1 MSSRGFSLIE
11 LIGVLAIAG
20 IILAIA
26 TLDFNS
32 MLQKGQIETQTKEML
47 SEINSLR
54 INAMQKKQRSA
65 VFLGPKQM
73 VFKSYTSN
81 AENALPPGGTEI
93 SRKNL
98 KKEIRNLSDMATPL
112 NVTADLILFDT
123 RGYSSNITLVVLP
136 VMYNSADNCILVST
150 ARTNIGRMADATTCT
165 AR

>member
-1 MSSRGFSLIE
+1 MSSRGFTLIE
-11 LIGVLAIAG
+11 LLGVMAIAG

-81 AENALPPGGTEI
+81 AEPQTGGAEI
-93 SRKNL
+93 STKNL
-98 KKEIRNLSDMATPL
+98 KKEIRNLSAISTPL
-112 NVTADLILFDT
+112 DVTTDLILFDT
-123 RGYSSNITLVVLP
+123 RGYSSNITLVVMP
-136 VMYNSADNCILVST
+136 VMFNSADNCILVST
-150 ARTNIGRMADATTCT
+150 ARTNIGRMADATTCI